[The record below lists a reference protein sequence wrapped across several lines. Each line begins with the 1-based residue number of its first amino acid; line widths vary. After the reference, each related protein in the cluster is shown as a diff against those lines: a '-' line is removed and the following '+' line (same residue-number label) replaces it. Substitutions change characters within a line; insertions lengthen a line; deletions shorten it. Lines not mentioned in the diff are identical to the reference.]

1 MLCYALLEKMEALV
15 PAPAFANLLNVLQ
28 TERQLDVKID
38 VAQEKGFYL
47 CNNLFDYVSTSGS
60 SISCQSSSQWL
71 RQPEKRRIVLLVQIG
86 LGSFI
91 DKRQTQIIKGFLGCH
106 CQPF

>member
-71 RQPEKRRIVLLVQIG
+71 QQLEKFCRFKSVQGVLL
-86 LGSFI
+86 
-91 DKRQTQIIKGFLGCH
+91 TKGKTRSLKAS
-106 CQPF
+106 